1 MSELVVAGG
10 VGGVLLG
17 LVLRRADLCFHSMFR
32 GLLAGRRQLAAIW
45 AVGVSVAAVGLSVVY
60 QVSAWDQLNRGLA
73 FHPVRNVL
81 GGLLFGAGMVVALSC
96 VSGLFYKLGAG
107 MLGAVVGLG
116 GWFLGE
122 VAVRDHVS
130 ELPGERVLDPGDGG
144 TLPEV
149 IGRIP
154 GVPDLPRVVVA
165 AVLLGLVVVALRRYP
180 PGRPK
185 GAWRW
190 PVAGVALGVA
200 TTVAWALAG
209 WSGAGFG
216 PSTVGTPSAI
226 ADGLAGDGWGNEWQL
241 AFLAG
246 IVVGSAGWSAASGKL
261 WVRWE
266 DLPRLAGLAAGG
278 ALLGAGAVIA
288 GGCNLGHGLS
298 GVAQMGIGS
307 YVAVASMI
315 AGVWLTAAA
324 VGSLQRAISSGRKAR
339 TGWRITTEVPSE
351 KTGF

>member
-10 VGGVLLG
+10 VSGVLIG
-17 LVLRRADLCFHSMFR
+17 VVLRRADLCFHSMFR
-32 GLLAGRRQLAAIW
+32 GLLAGRTHLAATW
-45 AVGVSVAAVGLSVVY
+45 ALGVSVAAVGLSAVY
-60 QVSAWDQLNRGLA
+60 QVGAWDQLNQGLA
-73 FHPVRNVL
+73 FHPVRNIL
-81 GGLLFGAGMVVALSC
+81 GGVLIGAGMVVALSC

-107 MLGAVVGLG
+107 MFGAVVGLG

-122 VAVRDHVS
+122 VAVRDRVS
-130 ELPGERVLDPGDGG
+130 DLPGERVLDPGDDG
-144 TLPEV
+144 TLPGV
-149 IGRIP
+149 IGLP
-154 GVPDLPRVVVA
+154 GVVIAL
-165 AVLLGLVVVALRRYP
+165 VLLGLLVAALRRYP
-180 PGRPK
+180 PQVPR

-190 PVAGVALGVA
+190 PVAGVALGLA
-200 TTVAWALAG
+200 TTAAWALAG

-216 PSTVGTPSAI
+216 PSTVGAPSAVE
-226 ADGLAGDGWGNEWQL
+226 DGLSGDGWGNQWQL

-246 IVVGSAGWSAASGKL
+246 IVVGSVAWSARSGRL

-278 ALLGAGAVIA
+278 ALLGAGGVIG

-324 VGSLQRAISSGRKAR
+324 ATRLQHAVAPKAR
-339 TGWRITTEVPSE
+339 VHTDWRVTT
-351 KTGF
+351 